1 MADSVVRTRSAAL
14 PLVLFI
20 VLASVV
26 GFYNLGGD
34 LMNDDEGTYL
44 YSAWRISAGDT
55 PYSDFTLVQTPLS
68 FLPTATLF
76 KIAGPSVVAARA
88 LSYLFILGAA
98 LLVFASARRF
108 LRTSPWASAAAAAMF
123 LFTKHIFY
131 LGRSFMPDDLMLLAA
146 AAALYIFMRADE
158 YGKPGAYFAAGALT
172 GAAALAKLNGG
183 LVFAGFSLYLIW
195 AGWRNRPSI
204 GARIQN
210 GLWISA
216 GFLLAFGLP
225 FAAILAFVPGAAFQ
239 TITFHAGKRALAE
252 GSFFTRPFARL
263 VQFVG
268 NHNYGLVPVAAAGA
282 VFGRGRSKRKTAL
295 LLFAAAAPFAV
306 LFLPGRFFIRYVVC
320 AMLPLALLFGAGLD
334 GLVRWKKGRIPALA
348 LAFIL
353 IVLCL
358 GPTFQPAKL
367 TTYDRGTRAL
377 VDYVRTHTKPGAF
390 IFGDDPFI
398 NFLAQRPCPGRLVDV
413 SETWTKSGLITPDD
427 IRREC
432 EMTQTALIFVEKGH
446 SAHHLVSLPDFAKF
460 QAYLDEKYHLD
471 TVMKREFLDV
481 EVYLRR
487 SP

>member
-1 MADSVVRTRSAAL
+1 
-14 PLVLFI
+14 
-20 VLASVV
+20 
-26 GFYNLGGD
+26 
-34 LMNDDEGTYL
+34 
-44 YSAWRISAGDT
+44 
-55 PYSDFTLVQTPLS
+55 
-68 FLPTATLF
+68 
-76 KIAGPSVVAARA
+76 
-88 LSYLFILGAA
+88 
-98 LLVFASARRF
+98 
-108 LRTSPWASAAAAAMF
+108 
-123 LFTKHIFY
+123 
-131 LGRSFMPDDLMLLAA
+131 MLLAA

-282 VFGRGRSKRKTAL
+282 VFGRGRPERKTAL

-306 LFLPGRFFIRYVVC
+306 FFLPGRFFIRYVVC